1 MNDGRT
7 ERKPQG
13 KENPEISDPMKTTSV
28 VLWGKNGGH
37 LETKRNVVSVSA
49 GDRHSLIATEKS
61 IYVLGANDW
70 GQLGLGHK

>member
-1 MNDGRT
+1 
-7 ERKPQG
+7 
-13 KENPEISDPMKTTSV
+13 MKTNSV
-28 VLWGKNGGH
+28 ILWGKNGGH

>member
-1 MNDGRT
+1 MTANVGLNVDVDGDS
-7 ERKPQG
+7 
-13 KENPEISDPMKTTSV
+13 NFSMKTNSV
-28 VLWGKNGGH
+28 ILWGKNGGH

-61 IYVLGANDW
+61 MYVLGANDW

>member
-1 MNDGRT
+1 MTADVGLNVNVDG
-7 ERKPQG
+7 
-13 KENPEISDPMKTTSV
+13 DPYFSMKTNSV
-28 VLWGKNGGH
+28 ILWGKNGGH

>member
-1 MNDGRT
+1 MTADVGLNVDVDGD
-7 ERKPQG
+7 
-13 KENPEISDPMKTTSV
+13 SYFSMKTNSV
-28 VLWGKNGGH
+28 ILWGKNGGH

>member
-1 MNDGRT
+1 MNENVDVDG
-7 ERKPQG
+7 
-13 KENPEISDPMKTTSV
+13 DPYLSMKTNSV
-28 VLWGKNGGH
+28 ILWGKNGGH

>member
-1 MNDGRT
+1 
-7 ERKPQG
+7 
-13 KENPEISDPMKTTSV
+13 MKTTSV